1 MNYTIIYICIHE
13 IKESG
18 LFTFYYDILETIA
31 KIVNKSWN
39 FKIYKATRALRA
51 HLRFELFILPKSF
64 NFFFRGFSKF
74 CENQKM
80 FLDNFLKF

>member
-64 NFFFRGFSKF
+64 NFFSWIFKILRKSKNVF
-74 CENQKM
+74 
-80 FLDNFLKF
+80 

>member
-51 HLRFELFILPKSF
+51 HLRFELFILLNHSI
-64 NFFFRGFSKF
+64 FFRGFSKF
-74 CENQKM
+74 YENQKM